1 MASCGDD
8 TIETAALGRPFQLGM
23 LYDCRKDALIPGITL
38 WDQEQLQKNTSVQ
51 QQIKTEFDV
60 ITSDTME
67 EKSNSLKM
75 SGSMKLSLLGGLVDV
90 GGSAKY
96 FQDTKKSHKQA
107 RVILQYKTTTQFETL
122 TMSYLAH
129 GQVSHPNVF
138 EDDTATHV
146 VTAILYGA
154 SAYFVFD
161 RESSS
166 EDKKEQVEGE
176 VNITF
181 NKLKNL
187 TVDADASFNMDERE
201 KSAVDKFSCTFHRD
215 FKLPTNPTSFS
226 DAVRVYRDLPNMLGE
241 NGEHAVPLRVWL
253 YPLWK
258 LDSRAARLVR
268 DISNDLIRYSSDT
281 IESFTKTEM
290 RCRDI
295 LKDTAAAAFPTLA
308 KNVENYMQMCHQY
321 KLDFMHKLGSV
332 LPSIRGGGKEGS
344 ALLDI
349 LKAHESSPFN
359 SKDLDH
365 WLTNKEKVSETLKSF
380 LKQLNK
386 LDVQMYVDL
395 DDLLNDVNVK
405 NVVSFSFT
413 SLDEPDHF
421 LLKLSNDLKPLGML
435 KTSDVESS
443 DLQGRNND
451 WLSSNIRQKMRG
463 QLKLFEELKR
473 MSTSDDTKFIVVSKY
488 DESHPGACIFI
499 YEDGNDDAILFV
511 PPSKPATPTTTGV
524 SYDSVTVQV
533 SDPDSATVEYR
544 VEYREKQNQETEWK
558 SHPVQK
564 NQKAVTLSGL
574 KPETE
579 YEIRATA
586 VSKFRY
592 TVSSE
597 VCRAVTQT
605 VCPPNQLKVSKV
617 KTNCISLTWS
627 IPSDQTC
634 DFVKEY
640 VIEYRT
646 KQETEWKS
654 HPVQKNQKAVT
665 LSGLKPETEYE
676 IRATAVGKLG
686 YITVSSDVCRA
697 VTLTAVPSKPATP
710 KTPDVSHDRIIVQ
723 VIVQVSDPDSAT
735 VEYRVEYREKQNQET
750 EWKSHPVQRNQEA
763 VTLSGLK
770 PETEYEIRTT
780 AVGKLG
786 YAVSSDICRAVT
798 LIAVGPP
805 TEVKVTEVKATSI
818 TLTWSS
824 PSVQHCESVKRYIIE
839 FREESRN
846 QWQTKHTRKEMYF
859 YTLKN
864 LKGNTTYSIRM
875 CTDAGVG
882 VSEPG
887 EELQIKTKKGPLDKT
902 KFAPL
907 PGNPS
912 VYLYK
917 PTGGGNLNKKVF
929 GSAPVKNL
937 SNKTIMVVGATGSG
951 KTTLINGMIN
961 YILGVEWE
969 DNHRFKLINEETS
982 KTQACSQTSNVTAY
996 QIHHTDEFQVPY
1008 SLTIIDTPGFGD
1020 TRGIKQDK
1028 EITEKIRN
1036 FFSVKGGIDSIDA
1049 VCFVVQSALARL
1061 THTQKYIFDA
1071 ILSIFGKD
1079 IASNIIALVTFA
1091 DGKSPPVLEAIKA
1104 ADIPCATNP
1113 DGSLL
1118 HFKFNNSVLFA
1129 KNTEASS
1136 DEDNFDY
1143 MFWKMGKVSMNKFFT
1158 HLASMQPQSL
1168 TLTKEVLQERR
1179 ELEATVEGLQ
1189 PMIRKGL
1196 SKLEEINTTKAAL
1209 QNHETHMKANEDF
1222 EFEVE
1227 VEHSEKIDIPSGK
1240 FITNCHGC
1248 NYTCHYPCYIPK
1260 DEDKSRCSAMKN
1272 GSCIVCPGKCHWT
1285 KHFNMTYRWDTT
1297 RVTEKRTY
1305 QELKS
1310 KYETALGEKMSMEK
1324 IVKQLEVEYEQ
1335 VQGKVVKIMDT
1346 VTKCLRRLSEIALR
1360 PDPLSTPDYIDLL
1373 ILSEEREAKPGFKE
1387 RIKELQEVRQGAVLL
1402 QKVAER
1408 VDLTAKEKSKW
1419 QKIKSNVKGLFT
1431 DFLSHFE

>member
-38 WDQEQLQKNTSVQ
+38 WDQEELQKNTSVQ

-60 ITSDTME
+60 ITSDTIE
-67 EKSNSLKM
+67 EKSNSLKI
-75 SGSMKLSLLGGLVDV
+75 SGSLKLSLLGGLVDV

-122 TMSYLAH
+122 TMSHLAR

-154 SAYFVFD
+154 GAYFVFD

-321 KLDFMHKLGSV
+321 KLDFMQKLGSV

-349 LKAHESSPFN
+349 LKAHENSPFN

-365 WLTNKEKVSETLKSF
+365 WLTNKEKESETLKSF
-380 LKQLNK
+380 LKQLKK

-405 NVVSFSFT
+405 NLVSFSFT

-435 KTSDVESS
+435 KTSVESS

-451 WLSSNIRQKMRG
+451 WLSSDIRQKMRG

-473 MSTSDDTKFIVVSKY
+473 MSTSDDNKFIVVSKY

-499 YEDGNDDAILFV
+499 YEDGNDDAIRFV

-524 SYDSVTVQV
+524 SYDSVT
-533 SDPDSATVEYR
+533 
-544 VEYREKQNQETEWK
+544 
-558 SHPVQK
+558 
-564 NQKAVTLSGL
+564 
-574 KPETE
+574 
-579 YEIRATA
+579 
-586 VSKFRY
+586 
-592 TVSSE
+592 
-597 VCRAVTQT
+597 
-605 VCPPNQLKVSKV
+605 
-617 KTNCISLTWS
+617 
-627 IPSDQTC
+627 
-634 DFVKEY
+634 
-640 VIEYRT
+640 
-646 KQETEWKS
+646 
-654 HPVQKNQKAVT
+654 
-665 LSGLKPETEYE
+665 
-676 IRATAVGKLG
+676 
-686 YITVSSDVCRA
+686 
-697 VTLTAVPSKPATP
+697 
-710 KTPDVSHDRIIVQ
+710 
-723 VIVQVSDPDSAT
+723 VQVSDPDSAT

-786 YAVSSDICRAVT
+786 YAVSSDVCRAVT

-805 TEVKVTEVKATSI
+805 TEVKVTEVKVTSI

-824 PSVQHCESVKRYIIE
+824 PSVQHCESVKQYIIE
-839 FREESRN
+839 FREESSN
-846 QWQTKHTRKEMYF
+846 QWQTKHTRKEKYF

-887 EELQIKTKKGPLDKT
+887 EELQIKTKKGPLDRT

-1227 VEHSEKIDIPSGK
+1227 VEHSKKIDIPSGK

-1260 DEDKSRCSAMKN
+1260 DEDKSGCSAMEN
-1272 GSCIVCPGKCHWT
+1272 GSCKVCPGKCHWT

-1335 VQGKVVKIMDT
+1335 VQGKVVQIMDT

-1402 QKVAER
+1402 QKVAQR